1 MGGHQAGEVAAA
13 IAVELLADAANGPAA
28 PDGAEVAR
36 VLERSNAAIRAQARQ
51 RPELDGM
58 GTTCTVAVVSNGSV
72 EIAHVGDS
80 RAYLFRAG
88 DLRQLT
94 EDHSLVAGMVREGI
108 LDADEASSDG
118 RRNIITRALG
128 ADDEVRVDRVSMA
141 LEPGDRLLLCSD
153 GLSGQVPDA
162 STAEVLATE
171 PDPARAV
178 DRLVGL
184 ANAAGGE
191 DNVTVVV
198 IDPDRLSENP
208 ASPALDA
215 PPRRRSGP
223 RPTSVV
229 LIGVLAVALA
239 VAGTR
244 ALTGD
249 LDPSP
254 SPTVSTAPS
263 TAPPPSSTAP
273 PSSASPSPTA
283 SPSVTVSRTPTGS
296 TRPNV
301 RRAGGVPYSLAD
313 LGAAGRDQ

>member
-1 MGGHQAGEVAAA
+1 
-13 IAVELLADAANGPAA
+13 
-28 PDGAEVAR
+28 
-36 VLERSNAAIRAQARQ
+36 
-51 RPELDGM
+51 M
-58 GTTCTVAVVSNGSV
+58 GTTCTVAVVSNGTV

-88 DLRQLT
+88 VLQQLT
-94 EDHSLVAGMVREGI
+94 EDHSLVAGMVRDGI
-108 LDADEASSDG
+108 LEADEASTDG

-128 ADDEVRVDRVSMA
+128 ADDEVRVDRVSIA

-198 IDPDRLSENP
+198 IDPDRLSESL

-239 VAGTR
+239 VAGMR

-249 LDPSP
+249 LDPSL

-263 TAPPPSSTAP
+263 TASPPSSTAP
-273 PSSASPSPTA
+273 PSSAPPPPAA
-283 SPSVTVSRTPTGS
+283 SPSATVAPTPVIS
-296 TRPNV
+296 TAPTF
-301 RRAGGVPYSLAD
+301 
-313 LGAAGRDQ
+313 AAPSASPAP